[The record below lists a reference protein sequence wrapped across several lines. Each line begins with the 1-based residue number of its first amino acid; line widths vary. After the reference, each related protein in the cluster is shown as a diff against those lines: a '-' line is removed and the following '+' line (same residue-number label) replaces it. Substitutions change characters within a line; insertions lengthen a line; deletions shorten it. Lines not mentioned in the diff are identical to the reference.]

1 MKKLLT
7 KTTCLLA
14 ACIIL
19 SVGRAAAQTS
29 DQSDS
34 NDKLW
39 DLYESIR
46 DTPDSQEK
54 WEAYTSIYD
63 KLREMQSDDW
73 ELHVK
78 VAGNMALMLLDSQDT
93 INARNLM
100 KECQAALEEPKKAG
114 DNEAL
119 LLSAQLHINAA
130 NTYNLQQPERISEW
144 EQGLA
149 ECEAYDKKADH
160 ESEKYKEWLAD
171 RPIVMYGSY
180 TALCTDYANKEYYDK
195 AMACAEPISK
205 YWAECNEEARNMFRY
220 FFCMSG
226 ISLCKAAAHLKELTA
241 FRENAKTF
249 EAFLAD
255 VALQQKEGKLQVDAQ
270 TQNTLGC
277 VALMQSENY
286 SLMGEYDRCEEMA
299 TLGVMIDDSLRSI
312 ANYMLCKALLRD
324 NRVDDAEKL
333 HNEVLKDQ
341 AFVDKFLQEG
351 DEVAEMLKFR
361 HRKAMMPGQRVDE
374 GEHAKQAERLTVMPS
389 IMQKQTR
396 SSGGRITLEGYRATI
411 TTPAV
416 GRDGRVILP
425 IDKHQTPGVGIN
437 FRIGGKR

>member
-63 KLREMQSDDW
+63 KLREMRSDDW

-78 VAGNMALMLLDSQDT
+78 VAGNMALMLLSSQDSV
-93 INARNLM
+93 NARTLLN
-100 KECQAALEEPKKAG
+100 ECQAVLEEPKKAG
-114 DNEAL
+114 DDKAL
-119 LLSAQLHINAA
+119 LMSAQVHINAA
-130 NTYNLQQPERISEW
+130 NTYNSQQPERISEW

-149 ECEAYDKKADH
+149 ECEAYDKKADRK
-160 ESEKYKEWLAD
+160 SERYQEWLAD
-171 RPIVMYGSY
+171 KPFIMYG
-180 TALCTDYANKEYYDK
+180 THAALCTDYVNREYYDK
-195 AMACAEPISK
+195 AIAFSEPISR
-205 YWAECNEEARNMFRY
+205 YWAEIDEEAKNQYRY
-220 FFCMSG
+220 VFCMS
-226 ISLCKAAAHLKELTA
+226 SVCLCKAAAHLKELTA
-241 FRENAKTF
+241 FRENAKAF
-249 EAFLAD
+249 ETFLAD
-255 VALQQKEGKLQVDAQ
+255 VALQLKDGKLQVDAQ
-270 TQNTLGC
+270 TQNTLGF
-277 VALMQSENY
+277 VALMQSDNY

-333 HNEVLKDQ
+333 HSEVLKDQ
-341 AFVDKFLQEG
+341 AFVDKYLQEG

-361 HRKAMMPGQRVDE
+361 HRKAMLPGQRVDE
-374 GEHAKQAERLTVMPS
+374 GEHAKQAERLTVMSS